1 MLLLPLELCEGGG
14 GQFDDDEGGGCV
26 GAGGGGDGV
35 AGGGGEAYTG
45 TGGLH
50 GLSHAAHIVHSTSYF
65 DPAQVFALTFCDNKR
80 SCSMMSILKDDF
92 KGRVDFIV
100 RI

>member
-1 MLLLPLELCEGGG
+1 MLLPLELGGEGGG

-45 TGGLH
+45 GLH

-65 DPAQVFALTFCDNKR
+65 DPAQVFALAFFDNR
-80 SCSMMSILKDDF
+80 SCSMMNMLKDVF